1 MLYGLVIL
9 YSAGQTDI
17 VTQAKGVW
25 YHQFIWLGV
34 GLCAAW
40 VTFKTSLRLLEWGAP
55 ALYGFSL
62 LLLIAVLVVG
72 TGAGTAESSRS
83 WLAIGSHRIGQPAEL
98 AKLAAVQFN

>member
-1 MLYGLVIL
+1 MRATGVDRPLLLAAAGLMLYGLVIL

-17 VTQAKGVW
+17 VTQAHGVW
-25 YHQFIWLGV
+25 YRQFLWLGV
-34 GLCAAW
+34 GLCAAY

-72 TGAGTAESSRS
+72 TGAGTAESSKNFRM
-83 WLAIGSHRIGQPAEL
+83 Q
-98 AKLAAVQFN
+98 